1 MTRVLWL
8 LLLVLCGIGSLG
20 GCRGRASLPPGM
32 ARTWGSYPA
41 PGGTLTLTITRR
53 DKSLVDYSV
62 ANAAPG
68 LPVIFSDHLGSD
80 AMRWFIYWENSTR
93 LWAYGADLAYFKRV
107 DFPPGGAPVATAVK
121 KKDVLPKAVWAALSE
136 SVRSDYFLAP

>member
-41 PGGTLTLTITRR
+41 PGGALTLTITRR
-53 DKSLVDYSV
+53 DTMLFRMLLGRTAMKGRIIV
-62 ANAAPG
+62 NPG
-68 LPVIFSDHLGSD
+68 
-80 AMRWFIYWENSTR
+80 
-93 LWAYGADLAYFKRV
+93 
-107 DFPPGGAPVATAVK
+107 
-121 KKDVLPKAVWAALSE
+121 
-136 SVRSDYFLAP
+136 RSFLTGKQFQHTYQNVSN